1 MAFLEEALKGFQ
13 ILPLIT
19 LPKIPKIPKM
29 PLIKNILQTLS
40 KVVSLVLDLSSKLK
54 LLITHHSLILLR
66 NTF

>member
-19 LPKIPKIPKM
+19 LPKIPKM

>member
-1 MAFLEEALKGFQ
+1 MAFLEEALKGFP

-19 LPKIPKIPKM
+19 LPKIPKM